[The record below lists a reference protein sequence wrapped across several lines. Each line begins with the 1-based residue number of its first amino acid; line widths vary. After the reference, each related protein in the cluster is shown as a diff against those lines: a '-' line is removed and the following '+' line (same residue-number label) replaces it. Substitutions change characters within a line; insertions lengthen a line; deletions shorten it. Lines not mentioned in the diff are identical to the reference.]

1 MVMERTTE
9 TKSRRTRFNSD
20 RFRLPSELCRAR
32 PWQISP
38 LPKKTMDAHPERIVY
53 SREYGLLKV
62 IVRSTDRQG
71 LLHEDL
77 SVFIALCDMVGESNA
92 GARMMVTPA
101 DIAKAMGLANP
112 WGKST
117 REAIHA
123 SLERLFAAHISVVIR
138 DEKGNVR
145 CKGRFNFIQGK
156 LYYSEDGAFTQ
167 ADITISRYMEEIQRL
182 GLGYYWLSHKVY
194 CSLRGSIAQALY
206 TFLLNQRPIYSGQ
219 EKGYEIRLSKL
230 CGYLNYDPGKRPW
243 SNVWQTF
250 RSALSQLKALGAIK
264 DFSRDSKRLQESGG
278 VITIIGVKK
287 EEAIG
292 KLRQE
297 SEPKNASGKKET
309 KPESKERAGDVK
321 ALFDRRFTFTHPRT
335 GRTMVSDITSKFFY
349 ESCYIPA
356 CELFAPEDELRLAKA
371 LLNLY
376 DGIKASQKKH
386 FTQELYRL
394 LPGPMTILKNYLAW
408 IEDNAW
414 ITHRPL
420 KLLDINH
427 SLFKRYQRDEARLD
441 NYERD
446 PLTGRSY
453 LR

>member
-1 MVMERTTE
+1 MVTKEGTE
-9 TKSRRTRFNSD
+9 STLRRTRFSGD

-38 LPKKTMDAHPERIVY
+38 LPKKAIDTDPERIVY
-53 SREYGLLKV
+53 SREYGLLRV
-62 IVRSTDRQG
+62 IVRSTDRRG

-77 SVFIALCDMVGESNA
+77 SVFIALSDRVGESNA
-92 GARMMVTPA
+92 GARMIVTPA

-194 CSLRGSIAQALY
+194 YSLRGSIAQALY

-287 EEAIG
+287 EEAID

-297 SEPKNASGKKET
+297 SEPKITSGKKET
-309 KPESKERAGDVK
+309 KPESKERVGDVK
-321 ALFDRRFTFTHPRT
+321 ALFDKRFTFTHPRT
-335 GRTMVSDITSKFFY
+335 GRTMVSDTSKFFY
-349 ESCYIPA
+349 DGCYTPA
-356 CELFAPEDELRLAKA
+356 CELFAPEDEFRLAKA
-371 LLNLY
+371 LLNLH
-376 DGIKASQKKH
+376 DAIEKEQNKH
-386 FTQELYRL
+386 FTQELHRL
-394 LPGPMTILKNYLAW
+394 LPGPRTILKNYLAW

-414 ITHRPL
+414 IIHRPL
-420 KLLDINH
+420 SLLDIRH
-427 SLFKRYQRDEARLD
+427 SLFQRYRREEAHLD
-441 NYERD
+441 TCERD
-446 PLTGRSY
+446 PLTGKSY
-453 LR
+453 WK

>member
-1 MVMERTTE
+1 MMAMERTTE
-9 TKSRRTRFNSD
+9 TRSKRTRFNSD

-38 LPKKTMDAHPERIVY
+38 LPKKTIDTDPERIVY

-77 SVFIALCDMVGESNA
+77 SVFIALCDRVGESNA

-230 CGYLNYDPGKRPW
+230 CDYLNYDPGKRPW

-287 EEAIG
+287 EEAID

-297 SEPKNASGKKET
+297 SEPKNTSGKKET

-321 ALFDRRFTFTHPRT
+321 ALFDRRFK
-335 GRTMVSDITSKFFY
+335 GSIISNSFY
-349 ESCYIPA
+349 TDVFLTASR
-356 CELFAPEDELRLAKA
+356 LFNFEDDFRLAKT
-371 LLNLY
+371 LLEFH
-376 DGIKASQKKH
+376 DEIDKEQCKH
-386 FTQELYRL
+386 LSQELQQL
-394 LPGPMTILKNYLAW
+394 LPGPMRIVKNYMEW

-420 KLLDINH
+420 SLLDIRH
-427 SLFKRYQRDEARLD
+427 SLFQRYRRDEASRD
-441 NYERD
+441 NVERD

-453 LR
+453 LG

>member
-1 MVMERTTE
+1 MAMERTTE

-77 SVFIALCDMVGESNA
+77 SVFIALCDRVGESNA

-123 SLERLFAAHISVVIR
+123 SLKRLFAAYISVVIR

-156 LYYSEDGAFTQ
+156 LYYSEDGTFTQ

-194 CSLRGSIAQALY
+194 YSLRGNIAQALY

-230 CGYLNYDPGKRPW
+230 CDYLNYDPGKRPW

-287 EEAIG
+287 EEAID

-297 SEPKNASGKKET
+297 SEPKMKITSGKKET

-321 ALFDRRFTFTHPRT
+321 ALFDKRFK
-335 GRTMVSDITSKFFY
+335 VSVTSNSFY
-349 ESCYIPA
+349 ADVFLTASR
-356 CELFAPEDELRLAKA
+356 LFNFEDDVRLAKA
-371 LLNLY
+371 LLEFH
-376 DGIKASQKKH
+376 DEVDKEQCKH
-386 FTQELYRL
+386 LSQELRWL
-394 LPGPMTILKNYLAW
+394 LPGPKTIVKNYMEW

-414 ITHRPL
+414 IIHRPL
-420 KLLDINH
+420 SLLDIRH
-427 SLFKRYQRDEARLD
+427 SLFQRYRREEAHLD
-441 NYERD
+441 TCERD
-446 PLTGRSY
+446 PLTGKSY
-453 LR
+453 WK